1 MAIKHLKV
9 SGIADGADASL
20 VQPSDW
26 NAGHV
31 SQFRIVTAG
40 ESLVESDPV
49 LALVLSLTTFS
60 LPTNPA
66 VGATYTVR
74 NSAASANFVWVVPPP
89 NTVLDV
95 SPAFS
100 IIPGE
105 RLVLRPGDTVQI
117 VARAADRFE
126 VVSRDASAAVLSVT
140 ISPAANFEASVSIA
154 DDAIN
159 VGARILAWLI
169 PNADW
174 DADEL
179 ADYRVTASPENGQVV
194 FQITAP
200 GPIGGTFDIAY
211 TWR

>member
-1 MAIKHLKV
+1 MPIRHAKISPKPN
-9 SGIADGADASL
+9 GADTTL

-26 NAGHV
+26 NAGHLLQWRV
-31 SQFRIVTAG
+31 VTAG
-40 ESLVESDPV
+40 ETLAESDPV

-74 NSAASANFVWVVPPP
+74 NSAASANFVWVAPPTD
-89 NTVLDV
+89 TVLDV
-95 SPAFS
+95 SHAFS